1 MRRRRRGSNN
11 YSKRGTPYVHL
22 SCFAAAFLIG
32 PCRVYN
38 SIELGSGSPTV
49 NSIVQFDQLLGTSW
63 AGFLALGIFVSVL
76 VQFWFSSGFSW
87 FCFGSVLVHKHSVAN
102 LVSLCGF

>member
-1 MRRRRRGSNN
+1 M
-11 YSKRGTPYVHL
+11 HL

-38 SIELGSGSPTV
+38 SIELGSGNPTV
-49 NSIVQFDQLLGTSW
+49 SSIVQFDQLPGTSW
-63 AGFLALGIFVSVL
+63 AGFLALGIFVWVL

-87 FCFGSVLVHKHSVAN
+87 FCFGSVLVHKQ
-102 LVSLCGF
+102 CR